1 MTENDY
7 KYDNLEIR
15 TRMVLKIPI
24 RNYKENKLLLAR
36 HPPTQQILE
45 TGTTRFPRGLNHIE
59 FISFRVDVEQGE
71 VLLNAQM
78 KVKLVLLLT
87 TEV

>member
-7 KYDNLEIR
+7 KYDNSEIR
-15 TRMVLKIPI
+15 TKMVLKIPI

-36 HPPTQQILE
+36 HPPIHQILE
-45 TGTTRFPRGLNHIE
+45 TGTTRFPRGLKNIG

-71 VLLNAQM
+71 VLLNA
-78 KVKLVLLLT
+78 
-87 TEV
+87 